1 MNIKSFV
8 FNAFYENTY
17 LLASSNLETIIL
29 DPGCYEDFE
38 KKELTDFIKT
48 NKLKPIA
55 IINTH
60 CHIDHVLGNDYL
72 KKLYD
77 IPLWIPA
84 TEKNLLK
91 SVSTYATSMG
101 IQNYQEAQPDKLLSE
116 KDVIT
121 FGSDKLEILYAP
133 GHSEG
138 HLMFYHAAEKSLMA
152 GDVIFRESIGR
163 TDLPGGDFKTLVESI
178 KNQVYTLPEAVKIYP
193 GHGPSTTVGHEKENN
208 PFVKS

>member
-1 MNIKSFV
+1 MDIKSFV

-17 LLASSNLETIIL
+17 LLSSSNLETLIL

-60 CHIDHVLGNDYL
+60 FHMEHVLGNDYL
-72 KKLYD
+72 KKIYD

-91 SVSTYATSMG
+91 SVATYAPTMG
-101 IQNYQEAQPDKLLSE
+101 IQDYQEAQPDKLLSE
-116 KDVIT
+116 KDVII
-121 FGSDKLEILYAP
+121 FGSEKLEILYAP

-163 TDLPGGDFKTLVESI
+163 TDLPGGNFKTLEESI
-178 KNQVYTLPEAVKIYP
+178 KNQVFTLPEVVEIYP
-193 GHGPSTTVGHEKENN
+193 GHGPSTTVGHEKKHN
-208 PFVKS
+208 PFVKP

>member
-1 MNIKSFV
+1 MDIKSFV

-17 LLASSNLETIIL
+17 LLSSSNLETLIL
-29 DPGCYEDFE
+29 DPGCYENFE

-48 NKLKPIA
+48 NTLKPIA

-72 KKLYD
+72 KKLYN

-91 SVSTYATSMG
+91 SVSTYAPTMG
-101 IQNYQEAQPDKLLSE
+101 IQDYQEAQPDKFLSE

-121 FGSDKLEILYAP
+121 FGSEKLEILYAP

-138 HLMFYHAAEKSLMA
+138 HLMFYHAADKCLMA

-163 TDLPGGDFKTLVESI
+163 TDLPGGNFKTLEESI

-193 GHGPSTTVGHEKENN
+193 GHGPSTTVGHEKKHN
-208 PFVKS
+208 PFVKP

>member
-1 MNIKSFV
+1 MDIKSFV

-17 LLASSNLETIIL
+17 LLSSANGETLII
-29 DPGCYEDFE
+29 DPGCYESFE
-38 KKELTDFIKT
+38 KKELTDYIKI
-48 NKLKPIA
+48 NKLNPIA

-72 KKLYD
+72 KKLYE

-91 SVSTYATSMG
+91 SVSTYAPTMG
-101 IQNYQEAQPDKLLSE
+101 IQGYEEAQPDIMLSE
-116 KDVIT
+116 KDMIK
-121 FGSDKLEILYAP
+121 FGSEELEILYAP

-138 HLMFYHAAEKSLMA
+138 HLMFYHAADQLLIS

-163 TDLPGGDFKTLVESI
+163 TDLPGGNFKTLEKSI
-178 KNQVYTLPEAVKIYP
+178 KNQVYTLPDTVKIYP
-193 GHGPSTTVGHEKENN
+193 GHGPSTTVGHEKKKN
-208 PFVKS
+208 PFIKP

>member
-1 MNIKSFV
+1 MDIKSFV

-17 LLASSNLETIIL
+17 LLSSSNLETLVL

-72 KKLYD
+72 KKLYN

-91 SVSTYATSMG
+91 SVSTYAPTMG
-101 IQNYQEAQPDKLLSE
+101 IQDYQEAQPDKLLSE

-121 FGSDKLEILYAP
+121 FGSEKLEILYAP

-138 HLMFYHAAEKSLMA
+138 HLMFYHAADKSLMA

-163 TDLPGGDFKTLVESI
+163 TDLPGGNFKTLEESI

-193 GHGPSTTVGHEKENN
+193 GHGPSTTVSHEKKHN
-208 PFVKS
+208 PFVKP

>member
-163 TDLPGGDFKTLVESI
+163 TDLPGGNFKTLEESI

-193 GHGPSTTVGHEKENN
+193 GHGPSTTVGHEKKHN
-208 PFVKS
+208 PFVKP

>member
-1 MNIKSFV
+1 MDIRSFV

-17 LLASSNLETIIL
+17 LLSSSNLETLIL

-48 NKLKPIA
+48 NTLKPIA

-60 CHIDHVLGNDYL
+60 CHIDHVLGNNYL

-84 TEKNLLK
+84 MEKNLLK
-91 SVSTYATSMG
+91 SVSTYAPTMG
-101 IQNYQEAQPDKLLSE
+101 IQDYQEAQPDKLLSE
-116 KDVIT
+116 KDVIA
-121 FGSDKLEILYAP
+121 FGSEKLEILYAP

-138 HLMFYHAAEKSLMA
+138 HLMFYHAADKSLMA

-163 TDLPGGDFKTLVESI
+163 TDLPGGNFKTLEESI

-193 GHGPSTTVGHEKENN
+193 GHGPSTTVGHEKKNN
-208 PFVKS
+208 PFVKP

>member
-17 LLASSNLETIIL
+17 LLSSSNLETLII

-38 KKELTDFIKT
+38 KKELCDFIKI
-48 NKLKPIA
+48 NKLKPVA

-72 KKLYD
+72 KKLYN
-77 IPLWIPA
+77 IPIWIPA
-84 TEKNLLK
+84 KEENLLK
-91 SVSTYATSMG
+91 STATYAPTMG
-101 IQNYQEAQPDKLLSE
+101 IQDYQEARPDKLISE

-121 FGSDKLEILYAP
+121 FGSEKLNILYAP

-138 HLMFYHAAEKSLMA
+138 HLMFYHATKKLLIS
-152 GDVIFRESIGR
+152 GDVIFRENIGR
-163 TDLPGGDFKTLVESI
+163 TDLPGGDFKTLEESI
-178 KNQVYTLPEAVKIYP
+178 KNQVFTLPETVVIYP
-193 GHGPSTTVGHEKENN
+193 GHGPSTTVGHEKSNN
-208 PFVKS
+208 PFVKP

>member
-1 MNIKSFV
+1 MDIKSFV

-17 LLASSNLETIIL
+17 LLTSSNLETLIL

-38 KKELTDFIKT
+38 KKELTDLIKI

-72 KKLYD
+72 KKLYN

-91 SVSTYATSMG
+91 SVSTYAPTMG

-116 KDVIT
+116 KDVIA
-121 FGSDKLEILYAP
+121 FGPDKLEILYAP

-138 HLMFYHAAEKSLMA
+138 HLMFYHAADKFLMA
-152 GDVIFRESIGR
+152 GDVIFREGIGR
-163 TDLPGGDFKTLVESI
+163 TDLPGGDFKTLEESI
-178 KNQVYTLPEAVKIYP
+178 KNQVYTLPKAVKIYP
-193 GHGPSTTVGHEKENN
+193 GHGPRTTVGHEKENN
-208 PFVKS
+208 PFVKP

>member
-1 MNIKSFV
+1 MDIKSFV

-17 LLASSNLETIIL
+17 LLSSPNLETLIV

-38 KKELTDFIKT
+38 KKELTDFVKV
-48 NKLKPIA
+48 NKLNPIA

-84 TEKNLLK
+84 TEKTLLK
-91 SVSTYATSMG
+91 SVSTYAPTMG

-116 KDVIT
+116 KDVID
-121 FGSDKLEILYAP
+121 FGSEKLEILYAP
-133 GHSEG
+133 GHSKG
-138 HLMFYHAAEKSLMA
+138 HLMFYHAADKLLMA

-163 TDLPGGDFKTLVESI
+163 TDLPGGDFKTLEESI
-178 KNQVYTLPEAVKIYP
+178 KNQVYTLPDAVEIYP
-193 GHGPSTTVGHEKENN
+193 GHGSRTTVGHEKNNN
-208 PFVKS
+208 PFVKP

>member
-1 MNIKSFV
+1 MDIKSFV

-17 LLASSNLETIIL
+17 LLSSSNLETLIL
-29 DPGCYEDFE
+29 DPGCYENFE

-72 KKLYD
+72 KKLYN

-91 SVSTYATSMG
+91 SVSTYAPTMG
-101 IQNYQEAQPDKLLSE
+101 IQDYQEAQPDKLLSE

-121 FGSDKLEILYAP
+121 FGSEKLEILYAP

-138 HLMFYHAAEKSLMA
+138 HLMFYHAADKSLMA

-163 TDLPGGDFKTLVESI
+163 TDLPGGNFKTLEESI

-193 GHGPSTTVGHEKENN
+193 GHGPSTTVGHEKKHN
-208 PFVKS
+208 PFVKP

>member
-1 MNIKSFV
+1 MDIKSFV

-17 LLASSNLETIIL
+17 LLSSSNLETLIL
-29 DPGCYEDFE
+29 DPGCYENFE

-48 NKLKPIA
+48 NTLKPIA

-72 KKLYD
+72 KKLYN

-91 SVSTYATSMG
+91 SVSTYAPTMG
-101 IQNYQEAQPDKLLSE
+101 IQDYQEAQPDKLLSE

-121 FGSDKLEILYAP
+121 FGSEKLEILYAP

-138 HLMFYHAAEKSLMA
+138 HLMFYHAADKSLMA

-163 TDLPGGDFKTLVESI
+163 TDLPGGNFKTLEESI

-193 GHGPSTTVGHEKENN
+193 GHGPSTTVGHEKKHN
-208 PFVKS
+208 PFVKP

>member
-1 MNIKSFV
+1 MDIKSFV

-17 LLASSNLETIIL
+17 LLSSSNLETLVL

-72 KKLYD
+72 KKLYN

-91 SVSTYATSMG
+91 SVSTYAPTMG
-101 IQNYQEAQPDKLLSE
+101 IQDYQEAQPDKLLSE

-121 FGSDKLEILYAP
+121 FGSEKLEILYAP

-138 HLMFYHAAEKSLMA
+138 HLMFYHAADKSLMA

-163 TDLPGGDFKTLVESI
+163 TDLPGGNFKTLEESI

-193 GHGPSTTVGHEKENN
+193 GHGPSTTVGHEKKHN
-208 PFVKS
+208 PFVKP

>member
-1 MNIKSFV
+1 MDIKSFV

-17 LLASSNLETIIL
+17 LLSSANGETLII
-29 DPGCYEDFE
+29 DPGCYESFE
-38 KKELTDFIKT
+38 KKELTDFIKI
-48 NKLKPIA
+48 NKLNPIA

-72 KKLYD
+72 KKLYE

-91 SVSTYATSMG
+91 SVSTYAPTMG
-101 IQNYQEAQPDKLLSE
+101 IQGYEEAQPDIMLSE
-116 KDVIT
+116 KDMIKL
-121 FGSDKLEILYAP
+121 GSEELEILYAP

-138 HLMFYHAAEKSLMA
+138 HLMFYHAADQLLIS

-163 TDLPGGDFKTLVESI
+163 TDLPGGNFKTLEKSI
-178 KNQVYTLPEAVKIYP
+178 KNQVYTLPDTVKIYP
-193 GHGPSTTVGHEKENN
+193 GHGPSTTVGHEKKKN
-208 PFVKS
+208 PFIKP

>member
-1 MNIKSFV
+1 MDIKSFV

-17 LLASSNLETIIL
+17 LLSSSNLETLVL

-72 KKLYD
+72 KKIYD

-91 SVSTYATSMG
+91 SVATYAPTMG
-101 IQNYQEAQPDKLLSE
+101 IQDYQEAEPDKLLSE

-121 FGSDKLEILYAP
+121 FGSEKLEILYAP

-163 TDLPGGDFKTLVESI
+163 TDLPGGNFKTLEESI
-178 KNQVYTLPEAVKIYP
+178 KNQVFTLPEVVEIYP
-193 GHGPSTTVGHEKENN
+193 GHGPSTTVGHEKKHN
-208 PFVKS
+208 PFVKP

>member
-1 MNIKSFV
+1 MDIKSFV

-17 LLASSNLETIIL
+17 LLSSPNLETLIV

-38 KKELTDFIKT
+38 KKELSDFVKV
-48 NKLKPIA
+48 NKLNPIA

-84 TEKNLLK
+84 TEKTLLK
-91 SVSTYATSMG
+91 SVSTYAPTMG

-116 KDVIT
+116 KDVID
-121 FGSDKLEILYAP
+121 FGSEKLEILYAP
-133 GHSEG
+133 GHSKG
-138 HLMFYHAAEKSLMA
+138 HLMFYHAADKLLMA

-163 TDLPGGDFKTLVESI
+163 TDLPGGDFKTLEESI
-178 KNQVYTLPEAVKIYP
+178 KNQVYTLPDAVEIYP
-193 GHGPSTTVGHEKENN
+193 GHGSRTTVGHEKNNN
-208 PFVKS
+208 PFVKP

>member
-1 MNIKSFV
+1 MDIKSFV

-17 LLASSNLETIIL
+17 LLSSSNLETLVL

-72 KKLYD
+72 KKLYN

-91 SVSTYATSMG
+91 SVSTYAPTMG
-101 IQNYQEAQPDKLLSE
+101 IQDYQEAQPDKLLSE

-121 FGSDKLEILYAP
+121 FGSEKLEILYAP

-138 HLMFYHAAEKSLMA
+138 HLMFYHAADKSLMA

-163 TDLPGGDFKTLVESI
+163 TDLPGGNFKTLEESI

-193 GHGPSTTVGHEKENN
+193 GHGPSTTVGHEKNTI
-208 PFVKS
+208 PL